1 VQAYNVTVRYAEG
14 TVYGLTRTNI
24 CTQPGDSG
32 GAMYYNNLAQG
43 ITSGGSFGGCGGG
56 FQSFFQP
63 ADEALSVYGLT
74 LL

>member
-1 VQAYNVTVRYAEG
+1 MFAGSQ
-14 TVYGLTRTNI
+14 
-24 CTQPGDSG
+24 
-32 GAMYYNNLAQG
+32 AQG
-43 ITSGGSFGGCGGG
+43 VTSGGTIGGCSGN

>member
-1 VQAYNVTVRYAEG
+1 VF
-14 TVYGLTRTNI
+14 GLTRTNI

-32 GAMYYNNLAQG
+32 GAMFAGSQAQG
-43 ITSGGSFGGCGGG
+43 VTSGGTIGGCSGN

>member
-1 VQAYNVTVRYAEG
+1 MNYAEG
-14 TVYGLTRTNI
+14 TVFGLTRTNI

-32 GAMYYNNLAQG
+32 GAMYAGSLAQG
-43 ITSGGSFGGCGGG
+43 ITSGGTIGGCSQSG
-56 FQSFFQP
+56 FRSFFQP